1 MIYTTIPCY
10 DTKHTMMQYERSHY
24 LILMGTNDVANLRIL
39 VRQRFTLAAE
49 TWNASNPN
57 NDDKVTT
64 AEFQEFLLHDY
75 GIDHL
80 VSILLWRNVDSEDK
94 GYVEFP
100 RYIALGFGS
109 VEDNMYIYIYIYIF
123 MYASIH
129 ICVYIYIYNIHIYVY
144 I

>member
-1 MIYTTIPCY
+1 MASIYTSAQFMFEDSDTNLDERISREEFEGQATARTELTKRNSAQLWSTY
-10 DTKHTMMQYERSHY
+10 DYLQLDYLHRSHY

-80 VSILLWRNVDSEDK
+80 VSILLWRNVDSE
-94 GYVEFP
+94 
-100 RYIALGFGS
+100 
-109 VEDNMYIYIYIYIF
+109 
-123 MYASIH
+123 
-129 ICVYIYIYNIHIYVY
+129 
-144 I
+144 